1 MNKSNLLLLSLCLI
15 SAVGFSQSTSSV
27 HHPFPKIMDWE
38 ATVQKATLDKKYIM
52 VDLSTDWCGPCKIME
67 KKNFT
72 DPEILG
78 LMQPK
83 MNSYILDAEKDSVGQ
98 LLKLKY
104 GVCAF
109 PSFLFFTPQGEYL
122 ETWCGA
128 MPREYWIQYIKDSI
142 DTVPISR
149 PGIPS
154 GLKFQWPDFV
164 QRELKMNFRNS
175 APKKEE
181 LQEFFHSCNPRNFV
195 DFNVCRFYPGD
206 IPDSLRAEMM
216 KDKEWLSENYGRDM
230 TIDLLST
237 SVNWKTYAEIQ
248 KENWSNARSYMRQYA
263 HHFPEFKWEL
273 FNAQLFYYQTKMEID
288 SLIQLGVENPDF
300 VTEYVASVLIDFI
313 CKNGKTME
321 HFEQALIWN
330 RKELEQETSFELAKY
345 HAMLSFKITDISE
358 SKKWIRIA
366 KGQAKKEGINL
377 KLDAEMKNL
386 IENIGNS
393 KG

>member
-1 MNKSNLLLLSLCLI
+1 MNKSYLLLLSLCLI
-15 SAVGFSQSTSSV
+15 SVVGFSQSTSSV

-104 GVCAF
+104 GVCAY

-181 LQEFFHSCNPRNFV
+181 LQKFFHSCNPRNFV

-206 IPDSLRAEMM
+206 IPDSLLSEMM
-216 KDKEWLSENYGRDM
+216 KDKVWLSDNYGRDM
-230 TIDLLST
+230 TIHLLST

-248 KENWSNARSYMRQYA
+248 MENWSNARSYMMQYGTQ
-263 HHFPEFKWEL
+263 FPEFKWEL

-288 SLIQLGVENPDF
+288 SLIQLGIENPDF
-300 VTEYVASVLIDFI
+300 VTDYVASVLIDFI
-313 CKNGKTME
+313 CKNGKTKE
-321 HFEQALIWN
+321 HIEQALIWN

-377 KLDAEMKNL
+377 KLDADMNNL
-386 IENIGNS
+386 IDAIKNS